1 MKSISID
8 FKNCCVCLMLDGQ
21 QGTEINLKL
30 NDKSKFL
37 SMFPS
42 EELMN
47 SSSSFTWNFED
58 NLFAVNEEYIKSGNS
73 NEIMTKDCF
82 VPLKIIT
89 YPGLSDKYNEMLS
102 LMGYEETMWTKDD
115 FKNFPEEIK
124 NLFKHLF

>member
-37 SMFPS
+37 DMFPS

-102 LMGYEETMWTKDD
+102 LTGYEETRWTKDD
-115 FKNFPEEIK
+115 FKNFPDEIK

>member
-37 SMFPS
+37 DMFPS

-102 LMGYEETMWTKDD
+102 LMGYEE
-115 FKNFPEEIK
+115 IGRA
-124 NLFKHLF
+124 HV

>member
-37 SMFPS
+37 DIFPS

-102 LMGYEETMWTKDD
+102 LMGYEESRWTKDD
-115 FKNFPEEIK
+115 FKNFPDEIK
-124 NLFKHLF
+124 NLFKHL

>member
-37 SMFPS
+37 DMFPS

-58 NLFAVNEEYIKSGNS
+58 NLFAVNDEYIKSGNS

-89 YPGLSDKYNEMLS
+89 YPGLSNKYNEMLS
-102 LMGYEETMWTKDD
+102 LMGYEESRWTKDD
-115 FKNFPEEIK
+115 FKNFPDEIK

>member
-37 SMFPS
+37 DMFPS

-89 YPGLSDKYNEMLS
+89 YPGLSNKYNEMLS
-102 LMGYEETMWTKDD
+102 LMGYEESRWTKDD
-115 FKNFPEEIK
+115 FKNFPDEIK

>member
-37 SMFPS
+37 DMFPS

-58 NLFAVNEEYIKSGNS
+58 NLFAVNKEYIKSGNS

-102 LMGYEETMWTKDD
+102 LMGYEESRWTKDD
-115 FKNFPEEIK
+115 FKNFPDEIK